1 MSTFV
6 RMCFHLALD
15 NILVTKVKAVEVLD
29 NSANPDAT
37 LLAPIILQ
45 VLGDLPLIQVSLE
58 DTSWFISSRA
68 RIYNIDLY
76 ERFRKFRMVRIG
88 GTTWYLIIGTL
99 THEQIMARG
108 QVVQVADLRF

>member
-1 MSTFV
+1 
-6 RMCFHLALD
+6 MCFHLALD

-58 DTSWFISSRA
+58 CTSWFISSRA
-68 RIYNIDLY
+68 
-76 ERFRKFRMVRIG
+76 
-88 GTTWYLIIGTL
+88 
-99 THEQIMARG
+99 QI
-108 QVVQVADLRF
+108 

>member
-1 MSTFV
+1 
-6 RMCFHLALD
+6 MCFHLALD

-58 DTSWFISSRA
+58 STSWFISSRVP
-68 RIYNIDLY
+68 IYNIDLY
-76 ERFRKFRMVRIG
+76 ERKI
-88 GTTWYLIIGTL
+88 
-99 THEQIMARG
+99 
-108 QVVQVADLRF
+108 